1 MSDCISKVASATF
14 CFKHELKTK
23 LYMRGLGPDVM
34 SVGWPSEIYLLE
46 FFYSG
51 IQLYLLLSSY
61 VCFINF
67 LFLDLYVLGD
77 DTSIS

>member
-1 MSDCISKVASATF
+1 
-14 CFKHELKTK
+14 
-23 LYMRGLGPDVM
+23 MRGLGPDVM